1 METSARASGEP
12 VPEPGQ
18 ELGQDLG
25 AYTAGLDGDL
35 VQEGRTL
42 RRRLA
47 GPLARVTRRGGPAA
61 EPDGQAR
68 EPGDRA
74 SGLATRAS
82 GLGAR
87 TAGRS
92 ARAAT
97 RGAQAV
103 GRGARWT
110 AARLVS
116 EVLARVPRLPVR
128 DQATLRAQFPGLS
141 PEELADTLIRSA
153 ARMSASVGAAV
164 GTWAVLPFLPGF
176 PAELATETIT
186 VVGIEIKLIAELH
199 EVFGMRAPG
208 SVVER
213 MTAYTGAWANRRGV
227 GLAPAGLVLAM
238 GSPLRRRL
246 HRRLAA
252 RAGTSAASLGPLLTG
267 AVAGALINRYETRRL
282 GGEIRDDLRQRSPI
296 AAQWYH

>member
-12 VPEPGQ
+12 APEPGQ
-18 ELGQDLG
+18 DLDQGLG

-35 VQEGRTL
+35 VQEGRRI

-47 GPLARVTRRGGPAA
+47 GPLARVTRRGGAAA
-61 EPDGQAR
+61 ELDGQAR
-68 EPGDRA
+68 EPGDPA
-74 SGLATRAS
+74 SGPGTRAS

-87 TAGRS
+87 AAGRS

-110 AARLVS
+110 GARVMS

-141 PEELADTLIRSA
+141 PEELADALIRSA
-153 ARMSASVGAAV
+153 ARTSAGVGAAV

-176 PAELATETIT
+176 AAELATETIT

-227 GLAPAGLVLAM
+227 GLAPTGLVLAM

-252 RAGTSAASLGPLLTG
+252 RAGTSAVSLGPLLTG
-267 AVAGALINRYETRRL
+267 AMAGALINRHETRRL
-282 GGEIRDDLRQRSPI
+282 GGEIRDDLRQRSPV